1 MAHTVLTHAKE
12 PAVRWIDA
20 LGPVVLRSS
29 ITGIR
34 LTPATTYWLDFSTL
48 EFHEAL
54 GLIDRVIS
62 VDESIPI
69 VCMVPFPKDDE
80 AFALLA
86 RGARGYCHVAAAAS
100 QVRLVANTVRN
111 GGFWLPATLMRR
123 FMDSAGGLVSHG
135 STRTAGFW
143 DTLTKR
149 EIEVAKSVA
158 DGCSNREIAE
168 RLNISERTVKAR
180 LTSIFQKLDVRDRVQ
195 LALLMRGNAS

>member
-1 MAHTVLTHAKE
+1 M
-12 PAVRWIDA
+12 
-20 LGPVVLRSS
+20 
-29 ITGIR
+29 
-34 LTPATTYWLDFSTL
+34 
-48 EFHEAL
+48 
-54 GLIDRVIS
+54 
-62 VDESIPI
+62 
-69 VCMVPFPKDDE
+69 
-80 AFALLA
+80 
-86 RGARGYCHVAAAAS
+86 S
-100 QVRLVANTVRN
+100 Q
-111 GGFWLPATLMRR
+111 
-123 FMDSAGGLVSHG
+123 G